1 MRLSDVD
8 VVSNSG
14 PSKAGTKGDAATSAH
29 PLIAAVVSPERA
41 AMGDPSVPE
50 VAEAV
55 ADFESV
61 RPRLFGIAYRMLGG
75 VADAE
80 DIVQEVWL
88 RWQAADR
95 ARVRDRVGFLVTTTT
110 RLALNAATS
119 ARARREVSIGRWLP
133 ERVSD
138 AEEPPSRAERIEAL
152 ELAVRLLLE
161 RLSPIERAVY
171 ILREAFGYPFCEI
184 ATTLVIGESNARQL
198 ARRARMHLAEQRRNP
213 VDPEER
219 ERLLATFIVAAQAG
233 DMVRLKRLLTDDI
246 DSCRDRSVHMCTRRS
261 PVLATGHSAMGQQP
275 RAARRH
281 PQPNR
286 HSRHDTAR
294 PHPAHARRRHASS
307 GGHTPL
313 AEARSSEG
321 WCPSIEFE
329 TEEETGPSATPAVR
343 RASVR
348 PRPDSLRN
356 RCGYPVVADAAR
368 AYLRMIQCSR
378 SVLPQ
383 VTDST

>member
-14 PSKAGTKGDAATSAH
+14 SSKAGAKGDAATFDHS
-29 PLIAAVVSPERA
+29 LIAAVVLPERA
-41 AMGDPSVPE
+41 VTGE

-80 DIVQEVWL
+80 DVVQEVWL

-95 ARVRDRVGFLVTTTT
+95 ACVRDRVGYLVTITT

-119 ARARREVSIGRWLP
+119 ARARREVSVGRWLP

-138 AEEPPSRAERIEAL
+138 AEEPPSRAERNEAL
-152 ELAVRLLLE
+152 DLAVRLLLE

-198 ARRARMHLAEQRRNP
+198 ARRARMHLAEQRRMP
-213 VDPEER
+213 ADPEER
-219 ERLLATFIVAAQAG
+219 GRLLATFIVAARAG
-233 DMVRLKRLLTDDI
+233 DMVRLECLLIDDI
-246 DSCRDRSVHMCTRRS
+246 ASYHDRDRSGHMYARRS
-261 PVLATGHSAMGQQP
+261 PVPAAGHSAMGSNRAWQGGICNPCGTAGTTSLARTLPTADGGMRVRVDMPPSRKHDPP
-275 RAARRH
+275 RAGAHPSRLTLRRRPVPALL
-281 PQPNR
+281 PQPGEGL
-286 HSRHDTAR
+286 SGLVAGCSGLTAGS
-294 PHPAHARRRHASS
+294 PSWQTPS
-307 GGHTPL
+307 GHTYERLGAL
-313 AEARSSEG
+313 AL
-321 WCPSIEFE
+321 CC
-329 TEEETGPSATPAVR
+329 R
-343 RASVR
+343 R
-348 PRPDSLRN
+348 PT
-356 RCGYPVVADAAR
+356 
-368 AYLRMIQCSR
+368 
-378 SVLPQ
+378 
-383 VTDST
+383 TDRR

>member
-8 VVSNSG
+8 AISNSG
-14 PSKAGTKGDAATSAH
+14 PSEASTKWDTATSAH
-29 PLIAAVVSPERA
+29 PVVAAVVVTPEPEA
-41 AMGDPSVPE
+41 AGDPSVPE

-88 RWQAADR
+88 RWQTADR
-95 ARVRDRVGFLVTTTT
+95 AGVRDRVGFLVTITT

-119 ARARREVSIGRWLP
+119 ARARREVSVGRWLP
-133 ERVSD
+133 ECVSD
-138 AEEPPSRAERIEAL
+138 AAEEPSSRAEQIEAL

-184 ATTLVIGESNARQL
+184 AATLVIGESNARQL
-198 ARRARMHLAEQRRNP
+198 ARRARMHLAEQRRTA

-219 ERLLATFIVAAQAG
+219 GRLLATFIIAAQVG
-233 DMVRLKRLLTDDI
+233 DMARLECLLIDDI
-246 DSCRDRSVHMCTRRS
+246 DSFRDRSGHLHTRRLHM
-261 PVLATGHSAMGQQP
+261 PTAGHSAMGKQP
-275 RAARRH
+275 GAAGRH

-294 PHPAHARRRHASS
+294 SHPAHGGRRHASS
-307 GGHTPL
+307 GG
-313 AEARSSEG
+313 A
-321 WCPSIEFE
+321 
-329 TEEETGPSATPAVR
+329 
-343 RASVR
+343 
-348 PRPDSLRN
+348 
-356 RCGYPVVADAAR
+356 
-368 AYLRMIQCSR
+368 
-378 SVLPQ
+378 
-383 VTDST
+383 

>member
-1 MRLSDVD
+1 MRLSHVD
-8 VVSNSG
+8 LVSNSG

-29 PLIAAVVSPERA
+29 PLIAAVVSPERP
-41 AMGDPSVPE
+41 AMDYPSVPA

-55 ADFESV
+55 ADFESI

-80 DIVQEVWL
+80 DIVQDVWV

-95 ARVRDRVGFLVTTTT
+95 ARVRDRVGFLVTITT
-110 RLALNAATS
+110 RLTLNAATS
-119 ARARREVSIGRWLP
+119 ARARREVSVGRWRP

-161 RLSPIERAVY
+161 RLSPIERAVF

-198 ARRARMHLAEQRRNP
+198 ARRARIHLAEQRRNP

-233 DMVRLKRLLTDDI
+233 DMVRLKCVLIDDI
-246 DSCRDRSVHMCTRRS
+246 NSYRDRSGHMCTRRS
-261 PVLATGHSAMGQQP
+261 PVLAAAAWRDEPAAQP
-275 RAARRH
+275 ARRR

-286 HSRHDTAR
+286 HRALDTSY
-294 PHPAHARRRHASS
+294 PHLAHGGRRHASS
-307 GGHTPL
+307 GGQASFT
-313 AEARSSEG
+313 EA
-321 WCPSIEFE
+321 
-329 TEEETGPSATPAVR
+329 
-343 RASVR
+343 
-348 PRPDSLRN
+348 
-356 RCGYPVVADAAR
+356 
-368 AYLRMIQCSR
+368 
-378 SVLPQ
+378 
-383 VTDST
+383 

>member
-1 MRLSDVD
+1 MRLSDVG
-8 VVSNSG
+8 VVANSG
-14 PSKAGTKGDAATSAH
+14 PSRAGTKEDAATSAH
-29 PLIAAVVSPERA
+29 PLVPAVVTPERA
-41 AMGDPSVPE
+41 GVGDPSVTE

-55 ADFESV
+55 ADFEGI

-95 ARVRDRVGFLVTTTT
+95 AGVRDRVGFLVTITT

-119 ARARREVSIGRWLP
+119 ARARREVSVGRWLP

-198 ARRARMHLAEQRRNP
+198 ARRARMHLAEHRRMP
-213 VDPEER
+213 VDPDER
-219 ERLLATFIVAAQAG
+219 GRLLATFIVAAQAG
-233 DMVRLKRLLTDDI
+233 DMARLTCLLIDDI
-246 DSCRDRSVHMCTRRS
+246 DSYRDRSRHMHTRRS
-261 PVLATGHSAMGQQP
+261 PMAAPGHSAMGKQP
-275 RAARRH
+275 GAAGRH

-294 PHPAHARRRHASS
+294 PRPAHGGRLHASS

-313 AEARSSEG
+313 TEA
-321 WCPSIEFE
+321 
-329 TEEETGPSATPAVR
+329 
-343 RASVR
+343 
-348 PRPDSLRN
+348 
-356 RCGYPVVADAAR
+356 
-368 AYLRMIQCSR
+368 
-378 SVLPQ
+378 
-383 VTDST
+383 

>member
-8 VVSNSG
+8 VIASSG
-14 PSKAGTKGDAATSAH
+14 PSEASTNVDAATSVL
-29 PLIAAVVSPERA
+29 PVIAEVVTP
-41 AMGDPSVPE
+41 DPVATDGPAVPE

-88 RWQAADR
+88 RWQTADR
-95 ARVRDRVGFLVTTTT
+95 AGVRDRVGFLVTITT

-119 ARARREVSIGRWLP
+119 ARARREVSVGRWLP
-133 ERVSD
+133 DRASD
-138 AEEPPSRAERIEAL
+138 AAEEPSSRAERIEAL

-161 RLSPIERAVY
+161 RLSPVERAVY

-198 ARRARMHLAEQRRNP
+198 ARRARMHLAEQRRMP

-219 ERLLATFIVAAQAG
+219 GRLLATFIIAAQAG
-233 DMVRLKRLLTDDI
+233 DVARLKCLLIDDI
-246 DSCRDRSVHMCTRRS
+246 DSYRDRIGHTHTCRS
-261 PVLATGHSAMGQQP
+261 AMLSAGHSATGKQAG
-275 RAARRH
+275 AARRH

-286 HSRHDTAR
+286 HGRHDIAR
-294 PHPAHARRRHASS
+294 PHPAHGGRRHASP
-307 GGHTPL
+307 G
-313 AEARSSEG
+313 
-321 WCPSIEFE
+321 
-329 TEEETGPSATPAVR
+329 GPSPLTEA
-343 RASVR
+343 
-348 PRPDSLRN
+348 
-356 RCGYPVVADAAR
+356 
-368 AYLRMIQCSR
+368 
-378 SVLPQ
+378 
-383 VTDST
+383 